1 MSKKNVKK
9 YYALHFIG
17 KKQDEI
23 VESWAEAQEK
33 LKGHN
38 NMFKSFLTEEEAKSW
53 LAGITPDKEKQHNA
67 QVEKS
72 RQEKKEKAQYK
83 KYSVNL
89 PPDVAAV
96 VDGLLEKRRTTI
108 SALVEDFIRT
118 DYMSED

>member
-1 MSKKNVKK
+1 MSRKNGKRF
-9 YYALHFIG
+9 YAIHYIG
-17 KKQDEI
+17 DKQDEI
-23 VESWAEAQEK
+23 VTTWPEAQKK

-38 NMFKSFLTEEEAKSW
+38 NMFKSFATEEEAKSW
-53 LAGITPDKEKQHNA
+53 LAGITPDKEKRHNA

-83 KYSVNL
+83 KYNVSL
-89 PPDVAAV
+89 PPDVAKV
-96 VDGLLEKRRTTI
+96 VDELLEKRRTSI